1 MIVLASLGDT
11 AQGIVETFGID
22 WPMLIAQAINFLIVA
37 IVIWKFAFKNVLST
51 IKEREKQISDSLKNA
66 DRIKLELE
74 ETEKQQQQTLQDAS
88 LEAKK
93 TISSA
98 QEQAKALIES
108 QKDDARKQAEEIIA
122 KAKVAMEQERER
134 VLLEAREEIASLVVL
149 TATKVLS
156 KDLSEEEKEKFSSR
170 ATKELNLVS

>member
-1 MIVLASLGDT
+1 MNAIASLGDT

-37 IVIWKFAFKNVLST
+37 YVIWKFAFKNILST

-74 ETEKQQQQTLQDAS
+74 ETEKQQQETLQEAS
-88 LEAKK
+88 IEAKK

-98 QEQAKALIES
+98 QEQAKAFIES
-108 QKDDARKQAEEIIA
+108 QKEDARKQAEEIIS

-134 VLLEAREEIASLVVL
+134 VLREAREEIASLVVL
-149 TATKVLS
+149 TASKVLA
-156 KDLSEEEKEKFSSR
+156 KDLSEDEKERFSTR
-170 ATKELNLVS
+170 ATEELNLAS

>member
-134 VLLEAREEIASLVVL
+134 VLREAREEIASLVVL